1 MSLKEKINEDI
12 KSALKA
18 GDSERVS
25 VLRMLSA
32 SIKNREIQLLKKD
45 VGLSDT
51 EIIEVIRAEAKKR
64 RDSAVE
70 FEKAN
75 RPELKE
81 KEEKEAE
88 ILKAY
93 LPAELS
99 DVEIQRI
106 LQDGIRETGAK
117 DEKDF
122 GKVMKAVMP
131 ALKGRASGDRISAAL
146 KNLLLQ

>member
-12 KSALKA
+12 RSALKA

-45 VGLSDT
+45 SGLSDA
-51 EIIEVIRAEAKKR
+51 EIIEVTKAEAKKR
-64 RDSAVE
+64 RDSARE

-93 LPAELS
+93 LPAELA
-99 DVEIQRI
+99 DAEIERI
-106 LQDGIRETGAK
+106 LKDGIRETGAK

-122 GKVMKAVMP
+122 REKR
-131 ALKGRASGDRISAAL
+131 RAGDNFCRAQAHEKSE
-146 KNLLLQ
+146 